1 MPRGLV
7 AMARSGGHCP
17 LRVSGGIL
25 CSERGQSRD
34 EFQAI
39 PLEETSPRC
48 NNKIYLLVTSNFGP
62 SQRPCQVSERDPR
75 EIGTGP
81 RLICIFK
88 NLAAAD
94 LIAEKFPLGRRR
106 PILIESGRCYPWN
119 WNQQVGYWSA
129 SGRRPLSGLGSLWT
143 TNTSIALP

>member
-48 NNKIYLLVTSNFGP
+48 NKVDCNP
-62 SQRPCQVSERDPR
+62 SKSIVNLGSASVDNVS
-75 EIGTGP
+75 
-81 RLICIFK
+81 
-88 NLAAAD
+88 
-94 LIAEKFPLGRRR
+94 
-106 PILIESGRCYPWN
+106 SGRQSTMSP
-119 WNQQVGYWSA
+119 
-129 SGRRPLSGLGSLWT
+129 RKKM
-143 TNTSIALP
+143 

>member
-34 EFQAI
+34 AFQAI

-48 NNKIYLLVTSNFGP
+48 NNIILYGTSCIDAFVESLLGITTDLYHNIFFQHHDTHSNKSMALLFPSLSYLKSNSALKASRYNLSRNSFVWLFLLSSHERIGICPYLVLVF
-62 SQRPCQVSERDPR
+62 
-75 EIGTGP
+75 
-81 RLICIFK
+81 
-88 NLAAAD
+88 
-94 LIAEKFPLGRRR
+94 
-106 PILIESGRCYPWN
+106 
-119 WNQQVGYWSA
+119 
-129 SGRRPLSGLGSLWT
+129 
-143 TNTSIALP
+143 